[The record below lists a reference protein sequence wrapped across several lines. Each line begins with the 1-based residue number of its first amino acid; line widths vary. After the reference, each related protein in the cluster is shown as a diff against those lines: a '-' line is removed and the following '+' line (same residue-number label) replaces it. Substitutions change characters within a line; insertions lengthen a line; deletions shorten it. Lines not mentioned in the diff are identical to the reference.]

1 MESRQDD
8 FKGFDDDFE
17 EFPKHLPDD
26 CIEYSIYILDSVSND
41 SKTRELLREVQ
52 SSATKLIKT
61 SLKGFIWQRQEFGLQ
76 LVRENGKVLTQL
88 ASASQHCLT
97 LSFQGRSFLQ
107 GRTNF
112 GDSVEDEWLI
122 VYLLRQLSIQH
133 PDIWITA
140 IDTDGQFLLIEAANA
155 LPKWLNP
162 EIADNR
168 ARPCH
173 CVHHLPVSNKI

>member
-1 MESRQDD
+1 MENPQDK
-8 FKGFDDDFE
+8 FKGFDDDFD

-26 CIEYSIYILDSVSND
+26 CIEYTIYILDNISND
-41 SKTRELLREVQ
+41 SKIREILREVQ
-52 SSATKLIKT
+52 SAATKLIKT
-61 SLKGFIWQRQEFGLQ
+61 LLKGFIWQRQEFGLQ

-88 ASASQHCLT
+88 ASTRQPCLT
-97 LSFQGRSFLQ
+97 LSLQGTSYLQ

-122 VYLLRQLSIQH
+122 VYLLRRLSVQY

-140 IDTDGQFLLIEAANA
+140 VDTDGQFLLIEAANA

-168 ARPCH
+168 VRSCH
-173 CVHHLPVSNKI
+173 CAYHCSVSNKV